1 MCDRTGSGSLGGLA
15 VGVFVTWL
23 AVAHH
28 GLPLIP
34 EILGHFSEGEEIET
48 AGDSF
53 FIVFTQPCP

>member
-1 MCDRTGSGSLGGLA
+1 LGGLA

-34 EILGHFSEGEEIET
+34 EILGYFSEGEEIET